1 MCGTFCGRYAVPPFE
16 KFIVNVSGKLLAHAR
31 TVEYFPPV
39 MVDERDTV
47 DTSLLI
53 FPEYCINAGFL

>member
-1 MCGTFCGRYAVPPFE
+1 MREPLNTSRLF
-16 KFIVNVSGKLLAHAR
+16 
-31 TVEYFPPV
+31 